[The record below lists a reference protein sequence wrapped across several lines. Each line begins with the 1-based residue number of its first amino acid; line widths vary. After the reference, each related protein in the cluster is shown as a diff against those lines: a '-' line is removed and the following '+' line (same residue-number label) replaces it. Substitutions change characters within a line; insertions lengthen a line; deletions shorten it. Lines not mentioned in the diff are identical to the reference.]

1 MSTDSQPAPEG
12 AADKKKRPPVKV
24 LAIVGGLMVA
34 EAAAVYLFVG
44 MTGSR
49 AQNAAAEIKGA
60 EENALEQPVEIS
72 LVDDKFQN
80 MQTGRVWMW
89 DVQIVLKVKK
99 KHEEYIT
106 TELARREAEIKEGV
120 AQVMRRAQHSHLRE
134 PELTTLNRQLTA
146 YLDTVFGPDAD
157 GESRIERV
165 MIPKCKGFQVEQ

>member
-1 MSTDSQPAPEG
+1 
-12 AADKKKRPPVKV
+12 
-24 LAIVGGLMVA
+24 
-34 EAAAVYLFVG
+34 

-49 AQNAAAEIKGA
+49 AKSAAAEIHGA
-60 EENALEQPVEIS
+60 EEGALQQPVEIS

-89 DVQIVLKVKK
+89 DVQVVLKVKK
-99 KHEEYIT
+99 KDQPFISD
-106 TELARREAEIKEGV
+106 ELGKREAEIKEGV

-134 PELTTLNRQLTA
+134 PELTTLNRQLKA

>member
-1 MSTDSQPAPEG
+1 MSMENQPAPEG
-12 AADKKKRPPVKV
+12 AAESKKRPPVKV

-49 AQNAAAEIKGA
+49 AQSASAEIKGA
-60 EENALEQPVEIS
+60 EEGALQQPVEIS

-89 DVQIVLKVKK
+89 DVQVVLKVKK
-99 KHEEYIT
+99 KHQEFIAA
-106 TELARREAEIKEGV
+106 ELEQREAEIKEGV

-134 PELTTLNRQLTA
+134 PELTTLNRQLKA

>member
-1 MSTDSQPAPEG
+1 MSTETPAPAEG
-12 AADKKKRPPVKV
+12 AAESKKRPPIKV

-34 EAAAVYLFVG
+34 EAAAVYMFVG
-44 MTGSR
+44 MTGSGTKS
-49 AQNAAAEIKGA
+49 ASAEIHGAAEA
-60 EENALEQPVEIS
+60 ELQQPVEIA

-99 KHEEYIT
+99 KNEEFISG
-106 TELARREAEIKEGV
+106 ELGKREAEIKEGV

-157 GESRIERV
+157 GETRIERV